1 MEDTM
6 TVDEIVERYPDEWV
20 LIGYPDLGE
29 DGQLYHKG
37 TLLFHSP
44 DRKAV
49 YSRADRWEAPVQSV
63 KFTGRMDPNVVY
75 VL

>member
-29 DGQLYHKG
+29 DSRLYQKG
-37 TLLFHSP
+37 ILLFHSP

-49 YSRADRWEAPVQSV
+49 LSWAGRWEAPVQSL
-63 KFTGRMDPNVVY
+63 KFTGQLDPNVVY